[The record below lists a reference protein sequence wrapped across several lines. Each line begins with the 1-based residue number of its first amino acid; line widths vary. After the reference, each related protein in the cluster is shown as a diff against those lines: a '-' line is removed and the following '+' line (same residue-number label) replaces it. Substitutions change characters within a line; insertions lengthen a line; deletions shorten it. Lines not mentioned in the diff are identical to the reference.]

1 MIWLASF
8 PRSGNTF
15 FRNVMFELY
24 GLESYDYYPVRGVKV
39 RKDYTSFPIV
49 KTHLLPWQIEP
60 QDNSI
65 PAIYLVRDGR
75 DAVVSM
81 AHQRK
86 DIIAPGSDFRE
97 NLKMAIVAE
106 YGGYFGG
113 WSENCRQWVQRSQ
126 LIIRYED
133 LISNTV
139 ATVER
144 VRKLMQ
150 LPEPDYSRIP
160 TFEQLKFGTPQYGNG
175 TEELL
180 GDLKV
185 DNYPQKFYRKG
196 KAGGWKEDMDD
207 ELHDLFWSYHGEMME
222 HLGYTYIGEIA
233 PLHPEADRLLM
244 SKLELPVSVE
254 SRKTKV
260 LIEASK
266 LLLWYNEGSKRYLM
280 ELLKE
285 LLDVVK
291 APHSNWEVDI
301 YVGGKI
307 YSLPSCIRFLY
318 KDAPA
323 DKYRLEYRMLTALGF
338 TTDIIKDK
346 LRDKPWV
353 IQLRST
359 LKKIS
364 SEVKRTS
371 LYGKFYRIKYFIRK
385 YPLKFKLNLFWYK
398 GRRKFG
404 LIAPLT
410 DLNKYDVIHLPV
422 MQNYKAFA
430 DIEGKFVV
438 TVHDLT
444 HLYFPQFHTAD
455 NIKCSTL
462 AMQFIADKNATVIA
476 ISEST
481 RDDFSNESGVD
492 KDNVQ
497 VIYEAADRKK
507 FRQQTNIDEIQS
519 VLDNYNIPHSPYILC
534 LSTLEPR
541 KNVVNTIKAF
551 CKFSEQYP
559 QADLNLVV
567 AGKSGWNNEELYSLD
582 IRNHPRIIFTGFV
595 ADDDLPH
602 LYSGALALSYV
613 SYYEGFGLP
622 PLEAMS
628 CRTPVVYGNN
638 SSMKE
643 VIGDAGY
650 AAVPD
655 DVNSIF
661 VHMEQIF
668 FNRDEREQKA
678 ALSLRR
684 SFEFSWRSTI
694 IKTLEVYKQVA
705 AGYVNKT
712 SPVHKE
718 TQSAIKPVSV

>member
-39 RKDYTSFPIV
+39 RKDYTLFPIV
-49 KTHLLPWQIEP
+49 KTHLLPWQIQP
-60 QDNSI
+60 KDTAI

-75 DAVVSM
+75 DALVSM

-86 DIIAPGSDFRE
+86 DIIATGSDFNE

-113 WSENCRQWVQRSQ
+113 WSENCRQWVQRAQ
-126 LIIRYED
+126 LVIRYED
-133 LISNTV
+133 LISNTQE
-139 ATVER
+139 TMER
-144 VRKLMQ
+144 VRKLMH
-150 LPEPDYSRIP
+150 LPEPDYTRIP
-160 TFEQLKFGTPQYGNG
+160 TFEQLKFGRPQYGNG

-180 GDLKV
+180 GNLKV
-185 DNYPQKFYRKG
+185 DNYPEKFYRKG
-196 KAGGWKEDMDD
+196 KAGGWKDYMDD
-207 ELHDLFWSYHGEMME
+207 EMHDLFWSYHGEMME
-222 HLGYTYIGEIA
+222 HLGYTYSGEAA
-233 PLHPEADRLLM
+233 PMHSDVDRLLVT
-244 SKLELPVSVE
+244 KLELPVPVAPC
-254 SRKTKV
+254 KIKV

-280 ELLKE
+280 ELLKG
-285 LLDVVK
+285 LLEVVQ
-291 APHSNWEVDI
+291 APQSKWEIDI

-318 KDAPA
+318 KDAPT
-323 DKYRLEYRMLTALGF
+323 DKYRLENRMLSVSGLSVE
-338 TTDIIKDK
+338 DVKDV

-353 IQLRST
+353 IKIRSY

-364 SEVKRTS
+364 RVVKRTK
-371 LYGKFYRIKYFIRK
+371 LYRKYYLASHFIRK
-385 YPLKFKLNLFWYK
+385 YPLRFKINLYWYQ

-404 LIAPLT
+404 LKAHLT
-410 DLNKYDVIHLPV
+410 DLSSYDVIHLPV

-430 DIEGKFVV
+430 DIEGKYVV
-438 TVHDLT
+438 TMHDLT

-462 AMQFIADKNATVIA
+462 AMQFIADKKSSVIA

-481 RDDFSNESGVD
+481 RNDYVKETGVNSNEVF
-492 KDNVQ
+492 

-507 FRQQTNIDEIQS
+507 FRQQTNADEIQS
-519 VLDNYNIPHSPYILC
+519 ALDKYKIPDSPYILC

-551 CKFSEQYP
+551 CRFSEKFP
-559 QADLNLVV
+559 QADLHLVV
-567 AGKSGWNNEELYSLD
+567 AGKNGWKSEGLFSLN

-602 LYSGALALSYV
+602 MYSGALALSYV

-628 CRTPVVYGNN
+628 CRTPVIYGNN

-643 VIGDAGY
+643 IIGAAGY
-650 AAVPD
+650 AAEPD
-655 DVNSIF
+655 YVESIF
-661 VHMEQIF
+661 SQMERIY
-668 FNRDEREQKA
+668 FNPDEREQKA
-678 ALSLRR
+678 AQALKRA
-684 SFEFSWRSTI
+684 FDFSWRNTV
-694 IKTLEVYKQVA
+694 IKTLEVYEQVA
-705 AGYVNKT
+705 KGNSDRH
-712 SPVHKE
+712 SPFQADKKSE
-718 TQSAIKPVSV
+718 INPVSV